1 MSYPNFYKLKL
12 LEKDGKRIHTIPE
25 GRKVPFEAIGTI
37 DPKDV
42 QKVLDFSLDMA
53 YGEGHH
59 RDHRQ
64 GGEHKRT
71 PNEIFISDIQGK
83 LAEYAVY
90 YCLKDYGLEMN
101 EPNLDVYG
109 ENVWDS
115 VDIDCNGKHIS
126 IKSTKD
132 FGQLLLLEKKDWDES
147 GRYIPN
153 IKIPNK
159 VAEYDYHILVRI
171 SPSCEDLLR
180 ARKLFYGTEI
190 PEDVIEMLIKQKWT
204 YSMPRFITREELI
217 TLIKKNF
224 VLKAGE
230 YFNRTK
236 MDATNY
242 YVKAYDMHKLFEIKD
257 KL

>member
-1 MSYPNFYKLKL
+1 MSYSDFYKLKVT
-12 LEKDGKRIHTIPE
+12 EKNSKRIHTIPE
-25 GRKVPFEAIGTI
+25 GRKVPFEAMGTI
-37 DPKDV
+37 DPEDV
-42 QKVLDFSLDMA
+42 LKAVKFSHDMA
-53 YGEGHH
+53 YGEGYQKSK
-59 RDHRQ
+59 RE
-64 GGEHKRT
+64 GGSHERT
-71 PNEIFISDIQGK
+71 PNEIFINDIQGK
-83 LAEYAVY
+83 LAEYAVT
-90 YCLKDYGLEMN
+90 YCLNEYGFEAT
-101 EPNLDVYG
+101 EPDLAVYG
-109 ENVWDS
+109 KNEWDS

-126 IKSTKD
+126 IKSTKG
-132 FGQLLLLEKKDWDES
+132 FGQLLLLEQKDWDET

-159 VAEYDYHILVRI
+159 IAEYDYHILVRI
-171 SPSCEDLLR
+171 SPSCEELLR

-190 PEDVIEMLIKQKWT
+190 PEDVIEMLKKQKWT

-217 TLIKKNF
+217 TLIEKNF

-230 YFNRTK
+230 YFNKTK